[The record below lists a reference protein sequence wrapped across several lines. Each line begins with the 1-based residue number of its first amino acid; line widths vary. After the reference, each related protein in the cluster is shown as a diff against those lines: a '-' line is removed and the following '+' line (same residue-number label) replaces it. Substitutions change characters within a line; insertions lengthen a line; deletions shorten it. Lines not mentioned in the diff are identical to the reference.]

1 MVLQFSV
8 KDSGIGIPKD
18 KIDRLFKPFSQ
29 VDTSTTRKYGGTG
42 LGLAISAKLVD
53 LMKGSISVESTE
65 GAGWAFSFTMRTQA
79 AAASSTTAVHGGLP
93 VITNNHVL
101 LVDDNETNLKI
112 LLTQCKQWGMLPR
125 ATTSGKEALFWLE
138 RGDHFDVAILD
149 MQMPGMDGLQLGAE
163 IRKVRTRNE
172 LPIIL
177 LTSLGKREDLERAA
191 KEIFSA
197 YVANPIKK
205 PHLFDILVN
214 VFANS
219 PVKAGRQRE
228 EPKLDSTLAS
238 RLPLRILVAEDNVVN
253 QKLLLRILQ
262 HMGYTADLA
271 ANGLEVLDA
280 LKRQQYHLIFMDVE
294 MPEMDGLEATREI
307 THHPQAYKRPT
318 ITGTTATA
326 MEEDR
331 KKSLEAG
338 MDHYISKPIRIV
350 EIQQAIEHWGAMA
363 LSGGHEDANRVE
375 PDPLIDMRRVREIN
389 SIAPDN
395 DPPM

>member
-1 MVLQFSV
+1 
-8 KDSGIGIPKD
+8 
-18 KIDRLFKPFSQ
+18 
-29 VDTSTTRKYGGTG
+29 
-42 LGLAISAKLVD
+42 
-53 LMKGSISVESTE
+53 
-65 GAGWAFSFTMRTQA
+65 
-79 AAASSTTAVHGGLP
+79 
-93 VITNNHVL
+93 
-101 LVDDNETNLKI
+101 
-112 LLTQCKQWGMLPR
+112 
-125 ATTSGKEALFWLE
+125 
-138 RGDHFDVAILD
+138 
-149 MQMPGMDGLQLGAE
+149 
-163 IRKVRTRNE
+163 
-172 LPIIL
+172 
-177 LTSLGKREDLERAA
+177 LGKREDLERAA

-197 YVANPIKK
+197 YVAKPIKK
-205 PHLFDILVN
+205 SQLFDILVN

-307 THHPQAYKRPT
+307 THHPQAYRRPT
-318 ITGTTATA
+318 IIGTTAYA
-326 MEEDR
+326 MEEDQ
-331 KKSLEAG
+331 KECLEAG

-395 DPPM
+395 DPPMLQQLIDLYLEEFTGFLGQLQQSVNAGDCAGVHTVAHRLKGSSMNLGIVAVAGLCAQIDGKCKQGKLDEISPLLLQLENTFRRVTVELHGLKT